1 MKSPHKFGDVLRYE
15 PPSWMYRAGMYA
27 TTLGLV
33 ISNLNSPRQRTRVFI
48 MFGDRAGTIQD
59 VDNMSWRPI

>member
-1 MKSPHKFGDVLRYE
+1 MRHRFGDVLRYE

-33 ISNLNSPRQRTRVFI
+33 ISSTPLLGLTRVFI

-59 VDNMSWRPI
+59 VDSVSWLPVK